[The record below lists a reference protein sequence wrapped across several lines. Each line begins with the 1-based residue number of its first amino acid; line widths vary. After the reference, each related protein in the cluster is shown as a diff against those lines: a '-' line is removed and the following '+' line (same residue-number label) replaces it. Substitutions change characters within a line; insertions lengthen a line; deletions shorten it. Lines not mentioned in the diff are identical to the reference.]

1 MAQEVGDQ
9 CLGLEASNAAD
20 CVGLSGREFD
30 RRQDRRRYQV
40 SRESQTRGIGIK
52 SGRSLLVRGG

>member
-1 MAQEVGDQ
+1 M
-9 CLGLEASNAAD
+9 LGAGGQQRRRLRRIERDVTRAY
-20 CVGLSGREFD
+20 REFD